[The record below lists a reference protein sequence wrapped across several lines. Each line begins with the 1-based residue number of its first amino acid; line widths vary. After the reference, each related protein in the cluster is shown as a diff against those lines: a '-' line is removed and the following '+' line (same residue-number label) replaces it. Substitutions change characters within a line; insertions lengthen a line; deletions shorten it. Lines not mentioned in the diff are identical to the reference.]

1 MVMVVLETER
11 GRRVG
16 WMALV
21 VSIRAGGEAA
31 GGGRSATVV
40 WDASRPGASAWAL
53 LLATR
58 TSQGGAE
65 VTVLA
70 AQSRRRGGGRGEGRR
85 DLAFGQPLGV
95 CDGCWGG
102 NGSGGRGEI
111 PQRAVLLDHAAVQAL
126 VGPVCLLDAVQ
137 PLRLLLNRTDGEVEV
152 GVWSRH

>member
-11 GRRVG
+11 GRRVRR
-16 WMALV
+16 MALV
-21 VSIRAGGEAA
+21 VSVRAGGEAA

-40 WDASRPGASAWAL
+40 RDASRPGASARAL

-70 AQSRRRGGGRGEGRR
+70 AQPRRIGGGRGEGRR
-85 DLAFGQPLGV
+85 DVAFGQPLGV
-95 CDGCWGG
+95 RDGCWGG
-102 NGSGGRGEI
+102 NGSGGRGGI

-126 VGPVCLLDAVQ
+126 VGPVCLLDTVQ
-137 PLRLLLNRTDGEVEV
+137 LLRLLLNRTDGEVAV
-152 GVWSRH
+152 GVRCRH

>member
-1 MVMVVLETER
+1 MVMVVLKTER
-11 GRRVG
+11 GHRVRR
-16 WMALV
+16 MALV

-70 AQSRRRGGGRGEGRR
+70 AQSWRRGGGRGEGRR
-85 DLAFGQPLGV
+85 DVAFGQPLGV

-111 PQRAVLLDHAAVQAL
+111 PQRAVLLDHAAIQAL

-137 PLRLLLNRTDGEVEV
+137 PLRLLLNCTDGEVVV

>member
-11 GRRVG
+11 GRRVRR
-16 WMALV
+16 MALV
-21 VSIRAGGEAA
+21 VSVRAGGEAA
-31 GGGRSATVV
+31 GGSRSATVV

-58 TSQGGAE
+58 TSQGGVE

-70 AQSRRRGGGRGEGRR
+70 AQSRRRGGGR
-85 DLAFGQPLGV
+85 DVALGQPLGV

-102 NGSGGRGEI
+102 NDSGGRGKI